1 MTASSPCSD
10 DRIPP
15 VPRAGLIVLEG
26 MPGAGKTTTAMALAA
41 AGHSVVGEYTD
52 DHDATIAISAHPDVG
67 DDDGHQRN
75 WLRKAGQCAAQLTG
89 RPVVYA
95 DRDWLSSLSY
105 AYCTAP
111 ADAGALL
118 TERAAWA
125 ERHLADGTLLLP
137 GTYVFFDLD
146 PAGGLARRAG
156 RLRPGHPWNQPGAL
170 DLLRAFYR
178 DPCHALCPV
187 SAGLAAAL
195 SLPARLSV
203 SGGADP
209 GAVLACL
216 SSLASPS

>member
-1 MTASSPCSD
+1 MTASSTCSD
-10 DRIPP
+10 ASIPP

-26 MPGAGKTTTAMALAA
+26 MPGAGKTTAAVALASM
-41 AGHSVVGEYTD
+41 GHSVVGEYTD
-52 DHDATIAISAHPDVG
+52 DRDTTIAISAHPGVG

-75 WLRKAGQCAAQLTG
+75 WLRKAAQCTARLASS
-89 RPVVYA
+89 PVVYA
-95 DRDWLSSLSY
+95 DRDWLSSLSF
-105 AYCTAP
+105 AYCTAA

-137 GTYVFFDLD
+137 ATYVVFDLD
-146 PAGGLARRAG
+146 PDASLARRAG

-170 DLLRAFYR
+170 KRLRAFYR
-178 DPCHALCPV
+178 DPGQALRPA
-187 SAGLAAAL
+187 SASLAAAL

-203 SGGADP
+203 SGRDDP

-216 SSLASPS
+216 SSLAGPA